1 MTGRPSPL
9 SITLWVLVVA
19 GCLIGLISFGTRAS
33 FGLFVL
39 PVAGPINQG
48 GFGFGREAFAI
59 AMAIQ
64 NLAWGIGQ
72 PIAGALADRFG
83 PWRVIAGGG
92 LLFSAGLALSI
103 FSTDPTSYSLTAG
116 LMVGLGMSGAG
127 HNTVLAAFGQL
138 MPENRRAWAMG
149 LGTASASLG
158 QFLVV
163 PLGQAFIEAYGWTT
177 AIIIMACAIAT
188 TPILA
193 LALRPRGPSAAQAPS
208 ATAMPS
214 LTSTAQSAK
223 QAIHQA
229 FGYRSFW
236 LLLLGF
242 FVCGFHLAFITV
254 HLPSYL
260 TDLGLSASTAGWAIA
275 MVGLFNI
282 IGGYSASIACGRYS
296 RKLLLSWIY
305 FLRGLATIAFLLLPM
320 SPLTALGYGAV
331 MGLLWLSTVPPTVQL
346 VGVMFGN
353 KYLSTLFGFVF
364 LSHQIGGFVGVLLGG
379 FLYSATGQYDIVWW
393 MSVALAFFAAAVHL
407 PIQETLFRRPPP
419 QQPA

>member
-1 MTGRPSPL
+1 
-9 SITLWVLVVA
+9 
-19 GCLIGLISFGTRAS
+19 
-33 FGLFVL
+33 
-39 PVAGPINQG
+39 
-48 GFGFGREAFAI
+48 
-59 AMAIQ
+59 
-64 NLAWGIGQ
+64 
-72 PIAGALADRFG
+72 
-83 PWRVIAGGG
+83 
-92 LLFSAGLALSI
+92 
-103 FSTDPTSYSLTAG
+103 
-116 LMVGLGMSGAG
+116 MVGLGMSGAG

-177 AIIIMACAIAT
+177 AIIIMACALAT

-193 LALRPRGPSAAQAPS
+193 LALRPRGPSASQAPS
-208 ATAMPS
+208 TTAMPS

-254 HLPSYL
+254 HLPPYL

>member
-1 MTGRPSPL
+1 MSGRTSPL

-33 FGLFVL
+33 FGLFVD
-39 PVAGPINQG
+39 PVAGPVEQG

-64 NLAWGIGQ
+64 NLAWGVGQ
-72 PIAGALADRFG
+72 PIAGMLADRYG

-92 LLFSAGLALSI
+92 LLFAAGLALSI
-103 FSTDPTSYSLTAG
+103 FSADTASYSLTAG

-149 LGTASASLG
+149 LGTATASLG

-163 PLGQAFIEAYGWTT
+163 PLGQAFIEAYGWMT
-177 AIIIMACAIAT
+177 AMLIMACALAT

-193 LALRPRGPSAAQAPS
+193 LALRPRGLGSQQVH
-208 ATAMPS
+208 ATAKAG
-214 LTSTAQSAK
+214 LTSTAESAR
-223 QAIHQA
+223 QAIGQA
-229 FGYRSFW
+229 FGYKSFW

-242 FVCGFHLAFITV
+242 FVCGFQLAFITV
-254 HLPSYL
+254 HLPPYL
-260 TDLGLSASTAGWAIA
+260 SDLGLTASTASWAIA
-275 MVGLFNI
+275 MVGLFNV
-282 IGGYSASIACGRYS
+282 IGGYSAGIACGRYS
-296 RKLLLSWIY
+296 RKFLLSWIY
-305 FLRGLATIAFLLLPM
+305 FLRGLATIAFLLLPI
-320 SPLTALGYGAV
+320 SPITALGYGAV

-364 LSHQIGGFVGVLLGG
+364 LSHQVGGFVGVLLGG

-393 MSVALAFFAAAVHL
+393 ISVALAFFAAAVHL
-407 PIQETLFRRPPP
+407 PIRETLFRHAPT
-419 QQPA
+419 QQAA

>member
-9 SITLWVLVVA
+9 SLTLWVLVVA
-19 GCLIGLISFGTRAS
+19 GCLIGLVSFGTRAS
-33 FGLFVL
+33 FGLFVD
-39 PVAGPINQG
+39 PVAGPIEQG

-64 NLAWGIGQ
+64 NLAWGVGQ
-72 PIAGALADRFG
+72 PIAGMLADRFG

-103 FSTDPTSYSLTAG
+103 ISTDPGSYSLTAG

-138 MPENRRAWAMG
+138 MPENRR
-149 LGTASASLG
+149 
-158 QFLVV
+158 
-163 PLGQAFIEAYGWTT
+163 
-177 AIIIMACAIAT
+177 
-188 TPILA
+188 
-193 LALRPRGPSAAQAPS
+193 
-208 ATAMPS
+208 
-214 LTSTAQSAK
+214 
-223 QAIHQA
+223 
-229 FGYRSFW
+229 
-236 LLLLGF
+236 
-242 FVCGFHLAFITV
+242 
-254 HLPSYL
+254 
-260 TDLGLSASTAGWAIA
+260 GWAIA
-275 MVGLFNI
+275 MVGLFNVL
-282 IGGYSASIACGRYS
+282 GGYSAGIACGRYS
-296 RKLLLSWIY
+296 RKFLLLWIY
-305 FLRGLATIAFLLLPM
+305 FLRGLATIAFLLLPI

-393 MSVALAFFAAAVHL
+393 ISVALAFFAAAVHL
-407 PIQETLFRRPPP
+407 PIQETLFRQGPT